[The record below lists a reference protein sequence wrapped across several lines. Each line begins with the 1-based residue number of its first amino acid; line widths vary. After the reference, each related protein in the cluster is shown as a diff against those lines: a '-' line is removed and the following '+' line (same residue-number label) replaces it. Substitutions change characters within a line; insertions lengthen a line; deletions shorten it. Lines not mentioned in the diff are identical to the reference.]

1 MMSLRQDEIDH
12 QIKILRRGTEQITP
26 FDEFVKKITKSIEQN
41 KPLRIKLGLDP
52 SAPDIHIGHTVVL
65 EKLRQFQS
73 FGHIITIVIGT
84 FTGQIGD
91 PTGKSETRKQLT
103 EEQVM
108 QNALTYQKQIF
119 KILDPDKTEVHYNGT
134 WLATLT
140 FSDVVR
146 LASTFTVARMLERDD
161 FKKRFTEN
169 APISIHEFFYPLMQ
183 GYDSVALASDVE
195 LGGTDQTFNLLAGR
209 TLQKEYG
216 QEQQIAITMPILEG
230 LDGKQKMSKSL
241 GNYIGVSES
250 ASEIYGKAMSIP
262 DELMLKYYELVS
274 GVDEDEF
281 TVIKSGLED
290 GTKHPRDAK
299 MRLAYLLTARFQGE
313 EAAQTAQEEFI
324 RVFQKHALPEDIP
337 AYDVANEAI
346 GIVALL
352 VTAKLAPS
360 NSEARRLIAGGG
372 VRIDGEVI
380 HDDQWQV
387 LPQDGQVVQ
396 VGKRRFI
403 QLRVQ

>member
-274 GVDEDEF
+274 GVDENELA
-281 TVIKSGLED
+281 VIKSGLEE

>member
-26 FDEFVKKITKSIEQN
+26 YDEFVKKITKSIEQN

-73 FGHIITIVIGT
+73 LGHIITIVIGT

-103 EEQVM
+103 QEQVM

-183 GYDSVALASDVE
+183 GYDSVALKTDVE

-209 TLQKEYG
+209 TLQKEYE

-262 DELMLKYYELVS
+262 DELMIKYYELVS
-274 GVDEDEF
+274 GVHEDELAA
-281 TVIKSGLED
+281 IKSGLEE